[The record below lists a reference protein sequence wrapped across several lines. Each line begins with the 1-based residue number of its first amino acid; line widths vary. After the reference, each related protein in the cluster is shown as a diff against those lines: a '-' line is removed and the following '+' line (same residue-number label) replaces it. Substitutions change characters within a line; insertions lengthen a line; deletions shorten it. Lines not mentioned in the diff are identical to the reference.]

1 MSKYID
7 GFVAPIPK
15 QHLEEYQKV
24 ASEVAKVWKEYGAID
39 YFEYAG
45 DAMHHPG
52 IRSFRE
58 AAGAAED
65 EVIIFGYAIFDSRET
80 RDSANAKVP
89 KDPRMSKLVG
99 PLMDPERLIFDASR
113 MIYGGF
119 ERIV

>member
-1 MSKYID
+1 MTKYVD

-15 QHLEEYQKV
+15 RHLGEYQSV

-39 YFEYAG
+39 YFEYVG

-58 AAGAAED
+58 AAEAAED

-89 KDPRMSKLVG
+89 KDPRMSELVG
-99 PLMDPERLIFDASR
+99 PLMDPQRLIFDASR

-119 ERIV
+119 QRIV